1 MRKNIINEAIEILG
15 ISEGDVIKIPYENGE
30 DFYKYEN
37 GKFTYLNNEEK
48 FNLSDDEI
56 YELLTGREFEIV
68 AYGNKKADFK
78 ESELTYIS
86 NQLDRLLKYENERI
100 KQEEEKKKISK
111 WIDIA
116 VFASWGLVL
125 LICLISKIF

>member
-1 MRKNIINEAIEILG
+1 MRKNILNEAIEFLG
-15 ISEGDVIKIPYENGE
+15 IGEGDVIKIPYENGE

-37 GKFTYLNNEEK
+37 GEFTYLNNEEK
-48 FNLSDDEI
+48 FYLGDDEI
-56 YELLTGREFEIV
+56 YELITGREFEVV